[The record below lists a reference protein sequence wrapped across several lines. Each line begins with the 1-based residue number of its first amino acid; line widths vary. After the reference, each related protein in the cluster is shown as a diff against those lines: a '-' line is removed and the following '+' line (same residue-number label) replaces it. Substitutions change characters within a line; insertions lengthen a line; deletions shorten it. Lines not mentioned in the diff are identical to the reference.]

1 MLLACTTAYN
11 QDKSVETSQF
21 SDGELQQITSVAG
34 ECVLVSLEKRLTPA
48 ELEKCT
54 GSLEY
59 SQALFLILLGTIL
72 AVGYMEPIQDTPNL
86 ANASHID
93 PTLSIPLYQSVQ
105 EHLCAT
111 LAHYMIYLGHKTTIT
126 FDPPTQEHL
135 ITKAHER
142 WQAQGHFQWMT
153 PVPFRG
159 RSGDSDSKCTRTSNS
174 SEERST
180 RLGDSEVWNDA
191 LEEFGQQERA
201 GLFIH
206 DYVRGCSS
214 SPPFPTDVEGI
225 IEDHHLPPPVWTQ
238 DTFAESA
245 STGVVYHPAIAVL
258 PDHNVGHIPK
268 TYVYDIPKNT
278 GGPGSE
284 STQFSSPEIIS
295 NLTED
300 IMIDSSVGLSSTS
313 IRQSAVE
320 KSGNLVERLD
330 MQSGEMQCWTTA
342 TLDSFAAWKGAFSL
356 DRKKVM
362 RKRPPFSPEKHE
374 SAHALRKRNW
384 WCDRCLETN
393 NKPFPNLNANNDLF
407 RSHIG
412 IAMIELEQRSNLV
425 YCHPGTAFHTNE
437 LCSDSGERLTARN
450 TTFGP
455 GSTWKGSSQTLRQY
469 LAKEPFTTEEVQA
482 PSRNLLLH
490 EQHSHTD
497 GFSEDL
503 TMLIG
508 EEGANRLMQE
518 SNLLDVTICGDVH
531 DQNYNMMRHFE
542 VGSNGV
548 HMANTK
554 SIPRRL
560 LV

>member
-86 ANASHID
+86 ANASVSAYLPFYNTFSLIIQQHID
-93 PTLSIPLYQSVQ
+93 PTLSISLYQSVQ

-180 RLGDSEVWNDA
+180 RFGDSEVWNDA
-191 LEEFGQQERA
+191 LEEFGQQERS

-245 STGVVYHPAIAVL
+245 STGVVYHPSIAVL

-320 KSGNLVERLD
+320 KSETWSKDWTCSQVRC
-330 MQSGEMQCWTTA
+330 SWTTA

-384 WCDRCLETN
+384 CKLCLMRRIVCSLNPNPGCDRCLETN

-455 GSTWKGSSQTLRQY
+455 GSTWKGSS
-469 LAKEPFTTEEVQA
+469 
-482 PSRNLLLH
+482 
-490 EQHSHTD
+490 
-497 GFSEDL
+497 
-503 TMLIG
+503 
-508 EEGANRLMQE
+508 
-518 SNLLDVTICGDVH
+518 
-531 DQNYNMMRHFE
+531 
-542 VGSNGV
+542 
-548 HMANTK
+548 
-554 SIPRRL
+554 
-560 LV
+560 